1 MSKILAAAM
10 LAGMAICAQALA
22 NEDPNTDRAAAV
34 LDHFINDV
42 ASLQANFAQSLVD
55 VDGVVTE
62 ESQGRLV
69 IQRPGKFL
77 WHYFEPYEQILLAD
91 GRNLWAY
98 DVDLEQVTVKPQ
110 DEVLSSTPALLLG
123 GSDAVLED
131 FEIVDAFDHND
142 TFWIRLRPSHE
153 NAGFTS
159 LELGFDE
166 QQISRMMFF
175 DALGQTTLIALHD
188 VVVNGTVE
196 EAVFKFA
203 IPDGVDVVGD
213 PVGVTTD

>member
-1 MSKILAAAM
+1 MLKTLTAAL

-22 NEDPNTDRAAAV
+22 TEDPNADRASAV
-34 LDHFINDV
+34 LDRFIHEV
-42 ASLQANFAQSLVD
+42 ESLQANFAQSLVD

-77 WHYFEPYEQILLAD
+77 WHYYEPYEQVLLAD
-91 GRNLWAY
+91 GRNLWTY
-98 DVDLEQVTVKPQ
+98 DVDLEQVTVNPQ

-123 GSDAVLED
+123 GSDAALED
-131 FEIVDAFDHND
+131 FEIVEAFDHND
-142 TFWIRLRPSHE
+142 IFWVRLQPSRE

-159 LELGFDE
+159 LELGFDAE
-166 QQISRMMFF
+166 RISRMMFF

-188 VVVNGTVE
+188 VVVNGAVE
-196 EAVFKFA
+196 ETVFNFE
-203 IPDGVDVVGD
+203 IPAGVDVVGD
-213 PVGVTTD
+213 PIGATTD